1 MNAFDDS
8 KKPKKRKNNWH
19 ETATAA
25 QYAKILEML
34 KPYGKTKKSTHDL
47 RRAGVMQPAARIKEL
62 RDRFGYP
69 IQRVALQT
77 IWDDWG
83 YSHRGVAFYAIIVP
97 IDNRPL

>member
-1 MNAFDDS
+1 MSAFEDN
-8 KKPKKRKNNWH
+8 KKPKNLKKNWR

-25 QYAKILEML
+25 QYAKILELL
-34 KPYGKTKKSTHDL
+34 KPIGHSKSTHDL

-62 RDRFGYP
+62 RDRYGYP

>member
-1 MNAFDDS
+1 MSAFDDN
-8 KKPKKRKNNWH
+8 KKPKKRLKNWH

-25 QYAKILEML
+25 QYAKILELL
-34 KPYGKTKKSTHDL
+34 KPNGNSKSTHDL
-47 RRAGVMQPAARIKEL
+47 RRAGVMQPAEL
-62 RDRFGYP
+62 RDRYGYP

-97 IDNRPL
+97 LVKSAL